1 MTLEK
6 INLKELIKS
15 ILFLFLILI
24 KAEILSALISVPFY
38 LIGDQ
43 VLVQRF
49 GLSNIDTLLEM
60 FYSCLTQ
67 VLSIFFFYKIY
78 KNKGFNLIKSKENLN
93 LKTLGEFSI
102 ITIGA
107 LSFDYIWISLV
118 TFLSTYS
125 SFFKNN
131 LIELNNSMSIL
142 DENFLFALISAV
154 ILAPLMEELIF
165 RGIIFNEAEKYKKG
179 AFPII
184 ISAILFGLLH
194 INPLHIVAA
203 SFSGII
209 LGIVYSKTRSLK
221 ITIFMHAL
229 NNLLSC
235 FPESFDTAILILS
248 VICFIPMIYFLI
260 KLYKP
265 QKNVQSYKNNLQN

>member
-107 LSFDYIWISLV
+107 IIFDYLWISLV

-184 ISAILFGLLH
+184 VSAILFGLLH

-265 QKNVQSYKNNLQN
+265 KNTSKVQSSTTL